1 MAIHHLV
8 AIEESALVTPL
19 FLDEPPPHAYQF
31 IRTYVRMSRAQW
43 VEQRGLD
50 FPAMTPYIAVIGGS
64 TATPEEEARAEAIGT
79 ALGQAGATVVSGG
92 LGGVMAA
99 ACRGAK
105 AAGALTIG
113 ILPGDDRAAANPWI
127 DVAIPTG
134 LGEARNAL
142 VVRTADAIVAVG
154 GEYGTLSEI
163 ALALR
168 AGKPVIGVG
177 TWGLIRPSGV
187 ASSDVITAPDSAAA
201 ADLAIALAVAG
212 SGGAT

>member
-1 MAIHHLV
+1 
-8 AIEESALVTPL
+8 
-19 FLDEPPPHAYQF
+19 
-31 IRTYVRMSRAQW
+31 
-43 VEQRGLD
+43 
-50 FPAMTPYIAVIGGS
+50 MTPYIAVIGGS
-64 TATPEEEARAEAIGT
+64 IASREDEARAEAIGT

-105 AAGALTIG
+105 SAGALTIG

-142 VVRTADAIVAVG
+142 VVRTADAVVAVG

-168 AGKPVIGVG
+168 AGKPVVGLG
-177 TWGLIRPSGV
+177 TWGLIRPSG
-187 ASSDVITAPDSAAA
+187 ATCTDVIAAPDSAAA
-201 ADLAIALAVAG
+201 ADLAMALATDG
-212 SGGAT
+212 SGEAT